1 MTNKFSIKFLT
12 LTLLCLAIG
21 IGQIFAQSTVTG
33 GIRGKIT
40 DQSGATLPNATV
52 TATNAGTNAV
62 ATTTTDEDGGYRFSN
77 LQPGTYTIG
86 ITASGFSNF
95 TQERVVVEVGQVTSI
110 DVPLGVAG
118 QNATVEVTAETPI
131 INTNSQDFATN
142 INQTSIN
149 ELPINGR
156 RASNFVL
163 LTPATVPDGTF
174 GLISFRGISGLLN
187 NSTVDGGDNNQSFQS
202 EERGRTRISYVVS
215 QAAIREFQVNTSN
228 YSAEYGRSAGG
239 VVNTVTQ
246 SGTNGFHGQLFEY
259 YRNNKF
265 GTRNPGAFQPVLIN
279 GVSTQVPIKP
289 VDVRHQFGGAIG
301 GPIIK
306 DRLFFFFSY
315 DQSKRNFPALSRFN
329 SLTYLNGV
337 DTALLT
343 TPLGQ
348 PVPNRNPVVLGR
360 GLTAAQVNDTVAFLT
375 SLTGE
380 APRRA
385 DQTIYLPKI
394 DWQVNNNNLFTTTY
408 NRLRAKS
415 PNGLQTQATNTVGR
429 GSYGDDFVNVD
440 SLNMRLQSTV
450 SSNLLNEARFQY
462 ARDFEF
468 ALSSTPI
475 SGEPLTATTSQGSRA
490 PSVALT
496 NGLTF
501 GTTANFER
509 NRYPFETRYQFADTV
524 TWNRGRHTFKFGG
537 DFNHVTDDIQNLR
550 SEAGSYVYSTINDFI
565 IDFSNLRSP
574 LAATTPC
581 VSSNTRFAGRCYNGN
596 FVQGVGIPGI
606 KFSTNEYSFFFQDD
620 FRLTPRLTVNFG
632 MRYEYQKL
640 PEPTLANTSTA
651 VIPFDGRTLA
661 EATSTLPD
669 DKNNFGPRFGFAYDI
684 TGDGKT
690 SIRGGAGL
698 YYGRFLGGHIWANL
712 LNTGNPAGQGQVTI
726 AVALANGAEN
736 PAAPR
741 FATVLPNTNQTLA
754 AATINFYQRNFQAP
768 QIAQYDLIVER
779 QIAKNM
785 VVSVSYVGSKGSHLP
800 TFVDQNLAPSGVTA
814 TYRAYGGDFD
824 GQTFTLPF
832 YARAVSTLPSLLQF
846 QSSVKSEYNALI
858 FQANRRFTNGLQF
871 QASYTL
877 AKSTDTGQNSSITS
891 FFNTPFNVF
900 DRSFDAG
907 PSNFDVR
914 HKVTVS
920 AVYAPTPYKGD
931 TTSFYNYLLNG
942 WSIAP
947 IYQFYSGIPFSG
959 AGPTNLNGTNGSN
972 IFPLNQRNSYRNP
985 DLWNVDLRLSKR
997 IRFTERYN
1005 LEVLAEGF
1013 NIFNRTQVSGI
1024 NFTQYTRSSNCVT
1037 INGMPTNDLNGLGL
1051 CGNTTFGSVFSTDS
1065 NLFRE
1070 RQVQFAARFQF

>member
-1 MTNKFSIKFLT
+1 MTNKFSTKFFALT
-12 LTLLCLAIG
+12 ILCLAIG
-21 IGQIFAQSTVTG
+21 VGQIFAQSTVTG
-33 GIRGKIT
+33 AIRGKIT

-62 ATTTTDEDGGYRFSN
+62 ATATTDEDGGYRFSN

-86 ITASGFSNF
+86 VAASGFSNF
-95 TQERVVVEVGQVTSI
+95 TQEKVVVEVGQVTSI

-118 QNATVEVTAETPI
+118 QNATVEVTAEAPV
-131 INTNSQDFATN
+131 INTNSQDLSTN

-215 QAAIREFQVNTSN
+215 QSAIREFQVNTSN

-239 VVNTVTQ
+239 VVNTVTK

-265 GTRNPGAFQPVLIN
+265 GTRNPGAFQPALIN
-279 GVSTQVPIKP
+279 GVSTQVPVKP
-289 VDVRHQFGGAIG
+289 VDIRHQFGGAVG

-329 SLTYLNGV
+329 SLTYLSTLNR
-337 DTALLT
+337 ASLT
-343 TPLGQ
+343 T
-348 PVPNRNPVVLGR
+348 R
-360 GLTAAQVNDTVAFLT
+360 GVTDTQINDTLAFIT

-394 DWQVNNNNLFTTTY
+394 DWQVNNNNLFTATY
-408 NRLRAKS
+408 NRLRAAS

-440 SLNMRLQSTV
+440 SLNLRLQSTI

-475 SGEPLTATTSQGSRA
+475 SGEPLTATTSQGARS

-501 GTTANFER
+501 GTTTNFER
-509 NRYPFETRYQFADTV
+509 NRYPFETRNQFADTI
-524 TWNRGRHTFKFGG
+524 TWNKGRHTFKFGG

-550 SEAGSYVYSTINDFI
+550 SEAGSYVYGTINDFI
-565 IDFSNLRSP
+565 LDYVNLRTP
-574 LAATTPC
+574 LAATTQC
-581 VSSNTRFAGRCYNGN
+581 TTTTTRFVGRCYTGN
-596 FVQGVGIPGI
+596 YVQGVGIPGI
-606 KFSTNEYSFFFQDD
+606 EFSTNEYSFFFQDD
-620 FRLTPRLTVNFG
+620 FRITPRLTVNFG

-640 PEPTLANTSTA
+640 PEAKLANTSTA

-669 DKNNFGPRFGFAYDI
+669 DKSNFGPRFGFAYDL

-690 SIRGGAGL
+690 SIRGGAGI

-712 LNTGNPAGQGQVTI
+712 LNTGNPAGQGQISIPVLLPGSTT
-726 AVALANGAEN
+726 AQN
-736 PAAPR
+736 PAAPV

-754 AATINFYQRNFQAP
+754 AATINFYQRGFQSP
-768 QIAQYDLIVER
+768 QISQYDLILER
-779 QIAKNM
+779 QIAKNT
-785 VVSVSYVGSKGSHLP
+785 VVSVSYVGSRGSHLP
-800 TFVDQNLAPSGVTA
+800 TYVDQNLAPTGT
-814 TYRAYGGDFD
+814 TGTFTAYGGIFD
-824 GQTFTLPF
+824 GRVFSLPL
-832 YARAVSTLPSLLQF
+832 YTKAVSSLPSLIQF

-891 FFNTPFNVF
+891 FFNTPVDVF
-900 DRSFDAG
+900 DRSYDAG

-931 TTSFYNYLLNG
+931 TTSFYNYVLNG

-947 IYQFYSGIPFSG
+947 IYQFYSGQPYSG
-959 AGPTNLNGTNGSN
+959 TGTILNGTNGGN
-972 IFPLNQRNSYRNP
+972 LFPLNRRNSYRNP

-997 IRFTERYN
+997 VRFTERYN
-1005 LEVLAEGF
+1005 IELLAEGF
-1013 NIFNRTQVSGI
+1013 NIFNRTQISGI
-1024 NFTQYTRSSNCVT
+1024 NFTQYTRSTSCVT
-1037 INGMPTNDLNGLGL
+1037 INGMVTNNANGL
-1051 CGNTTFGSVFSTDS
+1051 CAQPAFGSVFSTDS

-1070 RQVQFAARFQF
+1070 RQIQFAARFEF

>member
-1 MTNKFSIKFLT
+1 MMF
-12 LTLLCLAIG
+12 CLAIG
-21 IGQIFAQSTVTG
+21 VGQIFAQSTVSG

-40 DQSGATLPNATV
+40 DQSGATLPNATI

-62 ATTTTDEDGGYRFSN
+62 STATTDEDGVYRFSN

-86 ITASGFSNF
+86 VAASGFANF
-95 TQERVVVEVGQVTSI
+95 SQEKVVVEVGQVTTI

-215 QAAIREFQVNTSN
+215 QSAIREFQVNTSN

-265 GTRNPGAFQPVLIN
+265 GTRNPGAFQPVLVN
-279 GVSTQVPIKP
+279 GVSQQVAVKP
-289 VDVRHQFGGAIG
+289 VDVRHQFGGAVG

-329 SLTYLNGV
+329 SLTYFNGV

-348 PVPNRNPVVLGR
+348 QVPNRTAGTLGR
-360 GLTAAQVNDTVAFLT
+360 GLTAAQVNDTLSFLT

-394 DWQVNNNNLFTTTY
+394 DWQVNNNNLFTATY

-440 SLNMRLQSTV
+440 SLNLRLQSTV

-468 ALSSTPI
+468 ALSSEPI
-475 SGEPLTATTSQGSRA
+475 SGEPLTATTSQGRRS
-490 PSVALT
+490 PSVNLT
-496 NGLTF
+496 DGLTF
-501 GTTANFER
+501 GTTTNFER

-537 DFNHVTDDIQNLR
+537 DFNHVIDDIQNLR
-550 SEAGSYVYSTINDFI
+550 SEAGSYSYGTINDFI
-565 IDFSNLRSP
+565 IDFTNFRTP
-574 LAATTPC
+574 IAATTPC
-581 VSSNTRFAGRCYNGN
+581 ATTLTRFVGRCYTGN
-596 FVQGVGIPGI
+596 YLQGVGIPGI

-640 PEPTLANTSTA
+640 PEPVLANTSTA

-661 EATSTLPD
+661 EATSTFPD
-669 DKNNFGPRFGFAYDI
+669 DKNNFGPRFGFAYDL

-712 LNTGNPAGQGQVTI
+712 LNTGNPAGQGQITI
-726 AVALANGAEN
+726 PVLLPGSTTAQN
-736 PAAPR
+736 PAAPV
-741 FATVLPNTNQTLA
+741 FATVLSTNQTPA
-754 AATINFYQRNFQAP
+754 AATINFYQKNFQSP
-768 QIAQYDLIVER
+768 QIAQYDLIIER
-779 QIAKNM
+779 QISRNTA
-785 VVSVSYVGSKGSHLP
+785 VSVSYVGSRGSHLP
-800 TFVDQNLAPSGVTA
+800 TYVDQNLAPTGALA
-814 TYRAYGGDFD
+814 TFTAYGGIFN
-824 GQTFTLPF
+824 GQTFTLPL
-832 YARAVSTLPSLLQF
+832 YAKAVSALPSLLQF
-846 QSSVKSEYNALI
+846 QSTVKSEYNALI
-858 FQANRRFTNGLQF
+858 FQANRRLTDGLQF

-891 FFNTPFNVF
+891 FFNTPLDPFN
-900 DRSFDAG
+900 RSYDAG

-947 IYQFYSGIPFSG
+947 IYQFYSGQPFSG
-959 AGPTNLNGTNGSN
+959 TSTVLNGTAGSN
-972 IFPLNQRNSYRNP
+972 LFPLNRRNSYRNP

-997 IRFTERYN
+997 IRFTERFN
-1005 LEVLAEGF
+1005 LELLAEGF
-1013 NIFNRTQVSGI
+1013 NIFNRTQISGI
-1024 NFTQYTRSSNCVT
+1024 NFTQYTRATNCATVD
-1037 INGMPTNDLNGLGL
+1037 NGIATNNANGL
-1051 CGNTTFGSVFSTDS
+1051 CARAAFGSVFSTDS

-1070 RQVQFAARFQF
+1070 RQIQFATRFHF